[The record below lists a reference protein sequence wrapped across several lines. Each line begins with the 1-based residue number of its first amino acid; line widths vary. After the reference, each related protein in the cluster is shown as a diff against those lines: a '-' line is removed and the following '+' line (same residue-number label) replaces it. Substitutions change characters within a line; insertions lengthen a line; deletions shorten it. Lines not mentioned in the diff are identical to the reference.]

1 MNRKKGRRRRGVKKK
16 KEKGR
21 RGVGRRKKNK
31 IDKKEEMKIRRR
43 VK

>member
-1 MNRKKGRRRRGVKKK
+1 MLRKRVKNKDEEEARE
-16 KEKGR
+16 KE
-21 RGVGRRKKNK
+21 VGRRKKSK